1 MYHNNVSTG
10 GPISMLALQGVL
22 ELVRR
27 HNIDYPD
34 MYDRLY
40 AMFEPEMFATR
51 YKRRLMHLADIFL
64 SST

>member
-1 MYHNNVSTG
+1 MYIYIYTG
-10 GPISMLALQGVL
+10 GPVSMLALQGIL

-27 HNIDYPD
+27 HNIAYPD
-34 MYDRLY
+34 IYDRLY

-51 YKRRLMHLADIFL
+51 YKKQLLHLADIFL